1 MWFFQVNNGIV
12 EDYYSCDS
20 CGPESKGGEQQSGAR
35 VAGKSAT
42 GSGSGNQDGGH
53 GSTRT

>member
-1 MWFFQVNNGIV
+1 MWFFQVNIGIV

-42 GSGSGNQDGGH
+42 GSGSGN
-53 GSTRT
+53 